1 MAGHNKWDQLW
12 SKVIG
17 TDAQSQAVASQNQA
31 IADYIGGVGQ
41 NVDNEFLEEQ
51 QRKENRLL
59 IGVITVTGLVA
70 IGTIIYFTKKGK

>member
-1 MAGHNKWDQLW
+1 MAGHNKWDQFF
-12 SKVIG
+12 SKIIG
-17 TDAQSQAVASQNQA
+17 TDAQSQARANQNQA
-31 IADYIGGVGQ
+31 IADYISGIGQ
-41 NVDNEFLEEQ
+41 GENNEFLEEQ